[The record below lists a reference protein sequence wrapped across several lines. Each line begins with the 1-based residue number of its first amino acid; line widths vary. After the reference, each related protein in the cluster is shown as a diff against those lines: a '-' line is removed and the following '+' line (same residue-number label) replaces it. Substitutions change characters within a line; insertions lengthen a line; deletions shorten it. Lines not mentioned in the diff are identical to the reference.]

1 MGNLPEVL
9 QGAQISSTHN
19 KTGHPYHA
27 LWYRHLGSSKMVRI
41 CLKNKVCTSQLVNTN
56 IKWHFHDT
64 RRTFKTKCK
73 LLSWQTSVFGKQWSP
88 DSAQQWGVTQVV
100 EAVMKSE
107 TSKCEQ
113 CPHSGRTFPPASLS
127 SPLWADTR
135 GAGADRE
142 QAEPSMV
149 IPDGNQLDSSL
160 TLSTQSHV
168 DLPRAQGLSHY
179 CQARQE
185 ICSRLPCVKYL
196 QEPMSHW
203 SSCTLGHD

>member
-1 MGNLPEVL
+1 MGNLPEEL

-27 LWYRHLGSSKMVRI
+27 LWYLGSSKIVRI

-64 RRTFKTKCK
+64 GRHTRRTFKTKCK
-73 LLSWQTSVFGKQWSP
+73 LLWWQTSVFGKQWRP

-107 TSKCEQ
+107 TSKCE
-113 CPHSGRTFPPASLS
+113 HSGRTFPP
-127 SPLWADTR
+127 
-135 GAGADRE
+135 GADRE

-149 IPDGNQLDSSL
+149 TPDGNQLGSSL
-160 TLSTQSHV
+160 TFSTQSHV

-185 ICSRLPCVKYL
+185 ICSRLPCVKHL
-196 QEPMSHW
+196 QEPTSHW